1 MKFRT
6 RLSLA
11 FTVLVLLLLV
21 VDLLHSYLSTTAYDK
36 KVTIRNLRAAS
47 NQVSRGIALL
57 MLECERDM
65 LVVARSA
72 FLNEAGRGRESI
84 NKRLA
89 DFRDGSSPMERISFI
104 TPDGRVSADSGSLDL
119 DLQNRSTAWQQG
131 MAGQS
136 GFLIHNDQ
144 QDQAA
149 ELRFYAPVRRLNETP
164 PKGVVIGTVP
174 LHQIRLLIGGF
185 EQYQLTG
192 RDRILIELMD
202 QHGHKIYSSDGKAGL
217 LSEGVAVPEGML
229 PSLQQPQLIAE
240 NNRVI
245 QVLTLTK
252 SLSTPQNSWYLKV
265 TAPKAQIFASA
276 RRRLAQKLLLATLLV
291 CAGITITHLIASRF
305 SHPLESLTQA
315 IRRMGEGDAEPF
327 SHLPPR
333 YDEFTLLQH
342 TLQESSSRLRES
354 LERLTA
360 SEEQFHALFDAMAEG
375 AALHRLLF
383 DQEGTP
389 VNYQVE
395 EVNQSYQA
403 ILGIPRET
411 ALGKL
416 ATELYQ
422 SSRAPYLQEYAT
434 VVATGL
440 ACSFESY
447 FPPLERHFSISAC
460 RIGTERFATI
470 FSDITAKKW
479 HEETLR
485 STMNQLKEANEA
497 KSRFLAVMSHEI
509 RTPLNGI
516 TGMVQLL
523 QDMEMP
529 ALQREFLDNIDT
541 SAESLLSVINDILDF
556 SKIEAGRLE
565 LETIPFQPL
574 KLLNDVLRVM
584 QLRAQAKGL
593 LLTLHCDSKLPG
605 VLVGDPHRIGQV
617 LTNLVGNA
625 IKFTAGGEIAVR
637 VSYKDTS
644 EDTVLCLIAVSDS
657 GIGMDQTTQQQI
669 FEPFIQADS
678 STTRKYGGTGLGLAI
693 CKQLV
698 ELMNGSIAV
707 NSQPGQGSTFTFSV
721 PLKQGTMPQ
730 EPAKAP
736 ENDEGRLDR
745 SLRILVAEDQPINQ
759 RFVAEI
765 LRKQGHTPLLA
776 NNGQEALAIWQ
787 NEAVDLVLMDIQMP
801 VMDGLKAL
809 AAIRAKEDLTRT
821 HTPIVALTAH
831 AIVGDRE
838 RLLNAG
844 FDGYLPKPLQ
854 VAGLFEEMA
863 RVLEQIRKERHA

>member
-11 FTVLVLLLLV
+11 FTLLVLLLML
-21 VDLLHSYLSTTAYDK
+21 VDLLHSYISTTAYDK
-36 KVTIRNLRAAS
+36 KVTIRNLCAAS
-47 NQVSRGIALL
+47 NQVSRGISLL
-57 MLECERDM
+57 MLECQRDM
-65 LVVARSA
+65 QVIARSA
-72 FLNEAGRGRESI
+72 FLNEGGRSRESI

-89 DFRDGSSPMERISFI
+89 DFRNGSGPMERISFI
-104 TPDGRVSADSGSLDL
+104 TPDGRVAADSGSLEL
-119 DLQNRSTAWQQG
+119 DLQNRTAAWQEG
-131 MAGQS
+131 MAGRS

-149 ELRFYAPVRRLNETP
+149 ELRFYAPVRRFDSEAP
-164 PKGVVIGTVP
+164 RGVVIATVP
-174 LHQIRLLIGGF
+174 LHQVRLLIGGF

-192 RDRILIELMD
+192 QERILIELLD

-217 LSEGVAVPEGML
+217 LSEGAAAPKGML
-229 PSLQQPQLIAE
+229 PSPQQPQITVESSRA
-240 NNRVI
+240 I
-245 QVLTLTK
+245 QVLTLIK
-252 SLSTPQNSWYLKV
+252 SLSTPHNSWYLKV

-276 RRRLAQKLLLATLLV
+276 RRRLAQKLLLAALLV
-291 CAGITITHLIASRF
+291 CAGVAITRLIASRL
-305 SHPLESLTQA
+305 SHPLESLSLA
-315 IRRMGEGDAEPF
+315 VRRMGEGDAEPF

-333 YDEFTLLQH
+333 YDEFALLQES
-342 TLQESSSRLRES
+342 LQQSSSRLRES
-354 LERLTA
+354 LERLTI

-389 VNYQVE
+389 VNYQIE
-395 EVNQSYQA
+395 EINQSYQT
-403 ILGIPRET
+403 ILGISRET
-411 ALGKL
+411 ALGSL

-422 SSRAPYLQEYAT
+422 SSPPPYLQEYAT
-434 VVATGL
+434 VVATGSS
-440 ACSFESY
+440 CSFESY
-447 FPPLERHFSISAC
+447 FPPMERHFSISAC
-460 RIGTERFATI
+460 RIGPERFATI
-470 FSDITAKKW
+470 FTDITAKKW

-523 QDMEMP
+523 KDMEMP

-565 LETIPFQPL
+565 LEVIPFQPL
-574 KLLNDVLRVM
+574 KLLNDILRVM

-593 LLTLHCDSKLPG
+593 QLALHYDSKLPA
-605 VLVGDPHRIGQV
+605 VLVGDPHRIAQV
-617 LTNLVGNA
+617 LANLVGNA
-625 IKFTAGGEIAVR
+625 IKFTAGGEIIVQ
-637 VSYKDTS
+637 VGCKETS
-644 EDTVLCLIAVSDS
+644 NDTVLCLIAVRDS
-657 GIGMDQTTQQQI
+657 GIGMDEATQQHI

-707 NSQPGQGSTFTFSV
+707 SSQPGQGSTFTFSL
-721 PLKQGTMPQ
+721 PLKRGTLL
-730 EPAKAP
+730 EAPAEIP
-736 ENDEGRLDR
+736 EGDAGRLDQP
-745 SLRILVAEDQPINQ
+745 LRILLAEDQPINQ

-787 NEAVDLVLMDIQMP
+787 SEAVDLVLMDIQMP

-809 AAIRAKEDLTRT
+809 AAIRAQEDLTRT

-854 VAGLFEEMA
+854 VAKLFEEMA